1 MREEELSVVLSVHGL
16 PATRLLVL
24 RVNLLTTLETRENL
38 TLSYQQLVVYS
49 LDHDLLRGVLAH
61 VESKIELLAP

>member
-61 VESKIELLAP
+61 VESQIELLAP